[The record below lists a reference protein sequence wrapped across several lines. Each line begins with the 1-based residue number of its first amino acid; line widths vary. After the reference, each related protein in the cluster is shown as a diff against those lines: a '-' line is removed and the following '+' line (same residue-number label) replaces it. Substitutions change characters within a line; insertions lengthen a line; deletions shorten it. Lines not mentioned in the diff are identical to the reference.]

1 MSWKQL
7 QGDLL
12 FACGYE
18 GRGIANTSCLDQSV
32 SCWYD
37 GLMISVKYDDYNN
50 LLIIKGM
57 CAETPRTGR
66 ARQLMENWK
75 IFCDIYKCRIYL
87 LAVRNNEEGAFG
99 YIVFPKL
106 GFDGPLLD
114 VEEYPDHESQ
124 YQELI
129 RLLSLN
135 FELDP
140 EWDFPLLMEFVKKGK
155 LTVQALIEE
164 MGISFWQM
172 HGYSVV
178 LEYSP

>member
-7 QGDLL
+7 EGDLL

-18 GRGIANTSCLDQSV
+18 TRGICNTSYLEQSV

-57 CAETPRTGR
+57 CVEHPGRGR
-66 ARQLMENWK
+66 ARELMENWK
-75 IFCDIYKCRIYL
+75 IFCDIYKCRIFL
-87 LAVRNNEEGAFG
+87 FAMRSEDKNG
-99 YIVFPKL
+99 YMVFPKL

-114 VEEYPDHESQ
+114 VEEYPDPESQ

-129 RLLSLN
+129 RLFSLN

-140 EWDFPLLMEFVKKGK
+140 EWDFPMIREFVKKGK
-155 LTVQALIEE
+155 LTVQALIAE
-164 MGISFWQM
+164 MGPAFWQM
-172 HGYSVV
+172 YGYSVV
-178 LEYSP
+178 LDYAP